1 MVVYQPPAHPF
12 GELWNTHRIAMSFIL
27 DELVIKLSED
37 FAVFKFGY
45 PMTHEL
51 RRSQES
57 SSHWKRTPQPRTRRS
72 RCGKFHGI
80 RRCDS
85 CGTSEASARETAA
98 VPLKRNRRRN
108 PPRRSRESCRSRA
121 PCKHLHRMDSIL
133 RSPR

>member
-51 RRSQES
+51 GEV
-57 SSHWKRTPQPRTRRS
+57 TRI
-72 RCGKFHGI
+72 F
-80 RRCDS
+80 
-85 CGTSEASARETAA
+85 
-98 VPLKRNRRRN
+98 VPLEKN
-108 PPRRSRESCRSRA
+108 SAA
-121 PCKHLHRMDSIL
+121 PHSSVSMWEVSWHTTL
-133 RSPR
+133 